1 LAFLRKRPAIYFKIL
16 FVLKILLNPFQ
27 KKYLEIIMRKINTR
41 NPLLFVIFLLLAMNS
56 RGQNTPLH
64 YIKFFHIGENL
75 VPVHTLNISF
85 EDGEVPKDSDE
96 RVIDTLPPKSIVT
109 DERSYDHVLT
119 YVKKTNFQIGKDA
132 GKLYFGTFK
141 IIADGKYYY
150 LPGNSV
156 TAYFKNMVSY
166 LKRNKCDPLVIEAM
180 VENYPWIFN
189 P

>member
-1 LAFLRKRPAIYFKIL
+1 MRTPFLITAIL
-16 FVLKILLNPFQ
+16 F
-27 KKYLEIIMRKINTR
+27 
-41 NPLLFVIFLLLAMNS
+41 LALIAH
-56 RGQNTPLH
+56 GQTPTPH

-109 DERSYDHVLT
+109 DERSYNNVLT

-141 IIADGKYYY
+141 IIAAEKYYY
-150 LPGNSV
+150 LPGSSV
-156 TAYFKNMVSY
+156 TAYFKKMVLY
-166 LKRNKCDPLVIEAM
+166 LKKNKSDPQLIQAIID
-180 VENYPWIFN
+180 NYPWIFN

>member
-1 LAFLRKRPAIYFKIL
+1 MRAPFLITSIL
-16 FVLKILLNPFQ
+16 F
-27 KKYLEIIMRKINTR
+27 
-41 NPLLFVIFLLLAMNS
+41 LALITH
-56 RGQNTPLH
+56 GQTPALH

-75 VPVHTLNISF
+75 LPVHTLNISF

-96 RVIDTLPPKSIVT
+96 VVIDTLPAKSIVT
-109 DERSYDHVLT
+109 DEKSYNDVLT

-141 IIADGKYYY
+141 IITAEKYYY

-156 TAYFKNMVSY
+156 TAYFKKLVLY
-166 LKRNKCDPLVIEAM
+166 LKKNKSDPNVIQAIID
-180 VENYPWIFN
+180 NYPWIFN

>member
-1 LAFLRKRPAIYFKIL
+1 MKTPFLITSIL
-16 FVLKILLNPFQ
+16 F
-27 KKYLEIIMRKINTR
+27 
-41 NPLLFVIFLLLAMNS
+41 LALIAH
-56 RGQNTPLH
+56 GQTPALR

-109 DERSYDHVLT
+109 DKRSYSNVLN

-141 IIADGKYYY
+141 IIAAEKYYY

-156 TAYFKNMVSY
+156 TAYFKKMVLY
-166 LKRNKCDPLVIEAM
+166 LKKNKSDPQLIQAIID
-180 VENYPWIFN
+180 NYPWIFN